1 MAPLPVD
8 PQRYIEVLEEL
19 ARIRHSVARLEYVVV
34 ALVRAS
40 GATWEDVGEALG
52 LSRQAA
58 ARKYG
63 QPRKRLI

>member
-1 MAPLPVD
+1 MPPVD
-8 PQRYIEVLEEL
+8 SHQYLAVLEEL
-19 ARIRHSVARLEYVVV
+19 TVIRAAVARLEYQVV

-40 GATWEDVGEALG
+40 GATWEQVGESLG

-58 ARKYG
+58 TRKYG